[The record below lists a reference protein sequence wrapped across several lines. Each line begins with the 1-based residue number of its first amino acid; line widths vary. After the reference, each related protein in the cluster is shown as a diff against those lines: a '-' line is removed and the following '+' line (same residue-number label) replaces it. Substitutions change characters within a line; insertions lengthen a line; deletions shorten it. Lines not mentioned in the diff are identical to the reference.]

1 MTATKLAKGIIALTA
16 ATLSLAAMSGATHAA
31 GPEVREGR
39 GGGWMMKRFDAD
51 GDGMI
56 SLQEF
61 QAAGDAMFARLDADG
76 DGRVSAEEWA
86 AAGSGWGRANAGRRG
101 QLEAGAGPRAEGRS
115 AHRAERAERM
125 AQYRAARFASLDADG
140 DGYVSQA
147 EFDNARMARFDA
159 LDVNGNGVIDADEL
173 PQGKGE
179 RKGYGDR
186 KGEGY
191 GERERCRSK

>member
-1 MTATKLAKGIIALTA
+1 MTATTLTKSMIALTA

-31 GPEVREGR
+31 GPEAREGR

-61 QAAGDAMFARLDADG
+61 QAAGNAMFARLDADG

-86 AAGSGWGRANAGRRG
+86 AARPGRGWADGERRG
-101 QLEAGAGPRAEGRS
+101 QREAGAGPRGED
-115 AHRAERAERM
+115 RAVHRAERM
-125 AQYRAARFASLDADG
+125 AQYRAARFANLDADG
-140 DGYVSQA
+140 DGYVSRA
-147 EFDNARMARFDA
+147 EFDEARMARFNA

-173 PQGKGE
+173 PQA
-179 RKGYGDR
+179 RGDR
-186 KGEGY
+186 KGEGKGY